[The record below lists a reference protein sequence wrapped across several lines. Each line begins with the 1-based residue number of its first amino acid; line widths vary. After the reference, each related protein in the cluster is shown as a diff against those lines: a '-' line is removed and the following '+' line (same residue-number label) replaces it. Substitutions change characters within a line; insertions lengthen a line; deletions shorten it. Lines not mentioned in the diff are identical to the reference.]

1 MRTILYFICFFLLLM
16 SSRSSYA
23 QMDADLYEWKLKKE
37 GSGVKVYTSK
47 VPDSKFLAV
56 SASMTLE
63 SKADSIATLIMDLK
77 NCKKWAVQCSE
88 AYIVERISNS
98 ETYVYS
104 RNNIPFPGRD
114 RDAVSHVI
122 WTKDLATGIVSM
134 ISAAVDGRVPKVK
147 GVIRIK
153 QASAKWRFTP
163 QQDGTLLVESFA
175 HVDPASDMP
184 KWLLNSLLV
193 GSPYKTMKRIRKRL
207 SDGIY
212 DDADL
217 NF

>member
-1 MRTILYFICFFLLLM
+1 MRAILYFVCLFLM
-16 SSRSSYA
+16 SSSNLSA
-23 QMDADLYEWKLKKE
+23 QMDQDLYDWKLKKE

-56 SASMTLE
+56 SATVILNA
-63 SKADSIATLIMDLK
+63 KVDSVASLIMDLE
-77 NCKKWAVQCSE
+77 NCKKWATQCSE
-88 AYIVERISNS
+88 AYILERISNT

-122 WTKDLATGIVSM
+122 WEKDPVTDTVSM
-134 ISAAVDGRVPKVK
+134 TSTAVEGRVAKVK

-153 QASAKWRFTP
+153 QALAKWRFTP

-175 HVDPASDMP
+175 HVNPASDMP
-184 KWLLNSLLV
+184 KWLLNNLLV
-193 GSPYKTMKRIRKRL
+193 GSPFKTMKKIRKRL
-207 SDGIY
+207 EDGVY
-212 DDADL
+212 DDAVL